1 MRILE
6 VKPRERIEIEEEFN
20 QVYCEDDEI
29 IINFINPS
37 HVTYTS
43 VRIDGSDYPMFDV
56 DNPVQL
62 LQFMCDLRDYIDNM
76 DDTRVFGDEETF
88 INVIDSIESTINE
101 IKSDCTGE
109 EEEEQEQDDGEMKF
123 RVMNTMNMVAGIPYS
138 SINWDQ
144 NSENLDDLEEAMDV
158 FHQKIAEMMAGEIDF
173 TEVLDT
179 AESVLNNVGMPTDYT
194 FPNAKNVSRR
204 EMAILKMF
212 DAYAIYAKLFAYTG
226 MYLARKETVSQ
237 FQDIISQLGANDS
250 GVDED
255 VSDVYEASDAIN
267 NGGEKDENDC

>member
-1 MRILE
+1 MKILE

-20 QVYCEDDEI
+20 QVCCEDDEI
-29 IINFINPS
+29 IINFVNPS

-226 MYLARKETVSQ
+226 MYLARKETVNQ
-237 FQDIISQLGANDS
+237 FQDIISKLGANDS

-267 NGGEKDENDC
+267 NEGKEE